1 MNKPGNYL
9 HLWARNTR
17 ISFFGQNLPFFSIF
31 HTKFKIEKYFTFWHN
46 FCSTPVLINICVGGF
61 MQNFRTLGLIIKKV
75 RDLFNLSDKYGKI
88 IQCVGRQRLLKYL
101 AKNGIHRCRAGNG
114 PPLNYRGF
122 LIKWLPKEEVN
133 CQLTYNLIYLITC
146 L

>member
-31 HTKFKIEKYFTFWHN
+31 HTKFKIEKYFTFLHN

-75 RDLFNLSDKYGKI
+75 RDLFNLPDKYGKI
-88 IQCVGRQRLLKYL
+88 IQCETPYYPESFNQIGELFQMCQNCAFSRGHYHQSLSTFSD
-101 AKNGIHRCRAGNG
+101 NE
-114 PPLNYRGF
+114 YR
-122 LIKWLPKEEVN
+122 
-133 CQLTYNLIYLITC
+133 YRY
-146 L
+146 

>member
-75 RDLFNLSDKYGKI
+75 RDLFNLPDKYGKI
-88 IQCVGRQRLLKYL
+88 IQCEKGLVD
-101 AKNGIHRCRAGNG
+101 
-114 PPLNYRGF
+114 LNYVLSKG
-122 LIKWLPKEEVN
+122 LIIQFSLCCLQWSDKARDLFNINWNNYAL
-133 CQLTYNLIYLITC
+133 LIR
-146 L
+146 